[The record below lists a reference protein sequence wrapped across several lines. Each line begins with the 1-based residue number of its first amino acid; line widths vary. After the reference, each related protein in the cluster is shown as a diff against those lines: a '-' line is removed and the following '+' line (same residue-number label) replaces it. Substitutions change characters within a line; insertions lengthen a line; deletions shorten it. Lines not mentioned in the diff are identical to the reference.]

1 MARRLQIVGGYLT
14 GAAVKWYDSVKTL
27 LGAWNGPF
35 GFENVFLSKFA
46 SATRRNTW
54 YMKYK
59 ACRQAGRTVDEYSI
73 DFQQLWWK
81 IDPQRAMP
89 NESVLADYL
98 SGLDPNI
105 AMLVY
110 GLAPLTVDD
119 TIDKMKK
126 VELGQMNASNIIQAN
141 IRLQQLEQQNF
152 LLNSQIM
159 QMQGQG
165 TEIPRPQGS
174 AAQKK

>member
-14 GAAVKWYDSVKTL
+14 GTAAKWYDSVKTL

-35 GFENVFLSKFA
+35 GFENAFLSKFA
-46 SATRRNTW
+46 SATRRNIW

-89 NESVLADYL
+89 NESVLSDYL

-105 AMLVY
+105 AILVY
-110 GLAPLTVDD
+110 GLAPLTIDD
-119 TIDKMKK
+119 AIDKAKK
-126 VELGQMNASNIIQAN
+126 VELGQMSTSNALQAN
-141 IRLQQLEQQNF
+141 VRLQQLEHQNF

-159 QMQGQG
+159 QMQESG
-165 TEIPRPQGS
+165 TETPRPQGDR
-174 AAQKK
+174 KRP